1 VSLDRVGVDLTA
13 CWRQRIG
20 MVTVA
25 LELTGHLLRS
35 AGERRLVLFASRERP
50 DGFQQADAE
59 FVLSRHRHE
68 VPNKLL
74 WLPSVEGKADLD
86 AVLYPYWPSPPRR
99 ERGAPPAAMFVHDLA
114 FRVRPQEV
122 PWQQRAYLGSILAP
136 ALRRA
141 AAVLVPSEVTRADLL
156 EHYAL
161 PGLADRVHLVTP
173 GVGLGSVPPGALPE
187 GLSEGFLLAVG
198 TIEPRKNYP
207 RLLAAYRRLKARGVT
222 VPLVVVGRVGWAYG
236 DALEELRAE
245 PGVCLLGHVDDATL
259 RALYRGAAALALP
272 SLYEGFGLPL
282 LEAMSEGLPALAGAA
297 GALPSLA
304 GDAAL
309 LVDPLDVEAITDGLG
324 RLLEDGGLRQ
334 QLSSAG
340 RRRAEQYSWEAAAA
354 ATWQIL
360 ERIA

>member
-1 VSLDRVGVDLTA
+1 
-13 CWRQRIG
+13 

-25 LELTGHLLRS
+25 LELTGHMLRS
-35 AGERRLVLFASRERP
+35 ARERRLVLFASRGRP
-50 DGFQQADAE
+50 DGLEEADAE
-59 FVLSRHRHE
+59 FVLSPYRHE
-68 VPNKLL
+68 VLNKLL
-74 WLPSVEGKADLD
+74 WLPGTENRAELD
-86 AVLYPYWPSPPRR
+86 AVLYPYWPCPPRR

-161 PGLADRVHLVTP
+161 PELSSRVHVVTP
-173 GVGLGSVPPGALPE
+173 GVGLASVQPGPLPD
-187 GLSEGFLLAVG
+187 GLAPGFLLAVG

-207 RLLAAYRRLKARGVT
+207 RLLAAYRRLKARGVA
-222 VPLVVVGRVGWAYG
+222 VPLVVAGRVGWAYG
-236 DALEELRAE
+236 DALDELRAE

-259 RALYRGAAALALP
+259 RALYRAAGVLALP

-297 GALPSLA
+297 GALPALA

-309 LVDPLDVEAITDGLG
+309 LVDPLDVEAISDGLG
-324 RLLEDGGLRQ
+324 RLLEDEALRQ
-334 QLSSAG
+334 RLSAAG
-340 RRRAEQYSWEAAAA
+340 RRRAERYSWEAAAG
-354 ATWQIL
+354 ATWEVL
-360 ERIA
+360 EHIAWSG